1 MRKRLR
7 SVRDELPCV
16 ASQCI
21 ALWAPVAFAHHSPAG
36 YDMQAQR
43 TIEGTV
49 TEYDWGNPHVYISV
63 RENGSDQVWVV
74 EAFASTAMKSYGWSP
89 QTLVAG
95 DRVVVVGNP
104 GRNPDADHSVP
115 AHGAES
121 RCRCAAVRRSRR
133 AGARYAPGRRG
144 RPRQR
149 SGREPGRR
157 SWGRRSPH

>member
-1 MRKRLR
+1 MRSACEALMRR
-7 SVRDELPCV
+7 LPCGGV
-16 ASQCI
+16 ASI
-21 ALWAPVAFAHHSPAG
+21 ALWAPRARVAHHSPAG

-49 TEYDWGNPHVYISV
+49 TEYDWGNPHVYLSV

-89 QTLVAG
+89 QTFVAG
-95 DRVVVVGNP
+95 DRVVVAGNP

-121 RCRCAAVRRSRR
+121 RCRCARCSTQPSR
-133 AGARYAPGRRG
+133 
-144 RPRQR
+144 
-149 SGREPGRR
+149 
-157 SWGRRSPH
+157 